1 MAEFEA
7 IGKALQIP
15 QSVLN
20 NIEKIDQKINLI
32 ASDSEK
38 MATHFMS
45 AMTRMGTGAD
55 GLLKKLQAIQGVING
70 LGSVNTG
77 GLGNVGKGM
86 GNTATQA
93 EKAAASI
100 SEAAAAL
107 NRFVQTWKGSGRVTS
122 MLDSLATRE
131 QVNLLRELNNQA
143 MQTSRTLT
151 QMNRENSLE
160 ARKKANETKIAS
172 QEETNATNRKMEA
185 LKRENAQTKINTAE
199 YRNYVSALTMSESSE
214 NSRLKKIERMNTVLS
229 ELQRK
234 EALYSNEIEITR
246 KKIEQL
252 TRENESLARVR
263 DKANKQR
270 TDERTNTQAL
280 NTYNRAMAAS
290 EALVTQ
296 RINKIAKLR
305 QAEEMLRNASGNYAT
320 QLNRINQEIARL
332 NKLNQGQVDSYG
344 RVIRSQRQLVNTS
357 EQLTRQLALVF
368 SVSAIEG
375 YIMKLI
381 QVRGEF
387 ELQQT
392 ALASILQNKDEADQ
406 LFGQITEL
414 AVRSPF
420 TIKELTTYSKSLAA
434 YQVEYED
441 LYDTLKMLA
450 DVSSGLGVDMQRL
463 ILAFGQVKAANF
475 LRGTET
481 RQFTEAGINMLGE
494 LSKYY
499 SELEGRIVSVTE
511 VQDRQFKRMISFQ
524 DVEEV
529 FKRLTSAG
537 GMFYN
542 MQEKQAET
550 LRGQMMNLQDQIDL
564 MLNDIGKSNQS
575 TISTIISLVKSVIE
589 NWRTIAQVMEP
600 IASILVL
607 YLTTTKGWV
616 ALVGNIPKIWKS
628 IQTNVLLAVG
638 SITKAEAAQR
648 GFNNAT
654 RLNAWLAIGAVVAT
668 IIWEVV
674 NAIQAAN
681 AEQKE
686 LNKALSEGYDNAV
699 TMSTNYKRLANTVT
713 DATAS
718 YDEQEKALEELKRAY
733 SEILP
738 QHYLE
743 ADAIRAMKG
752 NYDEATSAIYNYIQA
767 KTQEK
772 QLQIISENE
781 GADLADSQQDL
792 AKDLQD
798 QLKTQ
803 NNYNISLSE
812 SNAILNKFKDVFEE
826 RVLKGG
832 EQALGVYKELV
843 STMTGIDESELS
855 FRTSDFG
862 QYVTDLRQYLT
873 AVGNVKDSTNTA
885 FADWITRDLNEQ
897 EKVLEEKI
905 KQVRSLLNTISHA
918 GEVGEDGALITQKQV
933 DDAKEKLIQITSSW
947 GVESSKIQNLTGS
960 AFEIKQATID
970 FTVSA
975 YQSLLNKL
983 ANTKFEPDQQASVNK
998 FMEDLQ
1004 KRIDSFDATP
1014 FENYMSEIIQ
1024 AAATANSISLDGVMD
1039 VFARTNETVDEYRK
1053 RLKGIIDQLQSDLA
1067 DYAKSPYLVAMW
1079 TGNPQAAAEAQ
1090 KKLLVAQTAYSAVNV
1105 GETTGGKGN
1114 SENNRLKEQ
1123 IRLIQEAGKE
1133 YEKYRK
1139 LYDEPMAQQLTEEAF
1154 TQAFKDVGL
1163 SVDMEFDVNGVIE
1176 GIRKVISTTGVEGQ
1190 KIGNEAI
1197 AKLQTDANT
1206 EERTKEVEEYRK
1218 QIDELFSSLSNY
1230 QELEKLGL
1238 NKDLISQMFGINV
1251 SSINDVQDVFEKI
1264 KTELKKYG
1272 NEGEKLIADSEK
1284 KITDAQ
1290 QKELKDRLAQYAEFM
1305 RNSISE
1311 RARIEI
1317 EAQREIAKIQATQGM
1332 TQPMKDA
1339 SIQNVRQQANAKISK
1354 LDWQDFQNS
1363 DVYTQLF
1370 QDLEYVSTS
1379 ALKRIKENLDALK
1392 DSMSNLTPEQ
1402 LKSINEY
1409 YSKLEEQ
1416 LSTRNPFAAMRD
1428 SLKEIRELQSEGRT
1442 EEVINQELLNYEAQA
1457 ELYKTQIDDLE
1468 TIIGMKQEGMSLDS
1482 LSDDLLQRN
1491 ADILGKSTDELRTQ
1505 LSLRK
1510 GQLNQVQTNIG
1521 ISSKDLNSY
1530 AKARKDL
1537 NGLSNEID
1545 TIRSLGKTA
1554 FGSILDIL
1562 DSMGVETDSTAGIL
1576 AEMGAS
1582 LVDLAAQAVLFGIQL
1597 QLNTV
1602 LAQAMGVAI
1611 NAALGPIG
1619 WAVMALQA
1627 LTSIFTAFSKI
1638 HDNKR
1643 EQQIEKEQEAVEYL
1657 EKAYDKLYDTIEN
1670 GLSIYS
1676 YSDNSKL
1683 IDNLRRQVESYQR
1696 MIAAEQDK
1704 KKTDEDRIKEWVNTI
1719 DDIYSQIDELY
1730 NNIKEDLVGNFKD
1743 VSSQLAE
1750 ALVGA
1755 FESGEDAAE
1764 AWGNSVMDIMVEIL
1778 TNILSMKFIEPAVQ
1792 EILDNLFEQAMP
1804 QTDYASKIDQQLQD
1818 ARNELAQMEAEGV
1831 DMSNGFMGRQEWYRR
1846 KAQLE
1851 KEIQQLEK
1859 EYDKA
1864 NQAAEGEIPT
1874 ITDDIVNS
1882 TAGQLNDLLESVVDS
1897 PIADLIK
1904 QLYGQSGTGGDTL
1917 TGLSKSISGITET
1930 QADALSALCESIR
1943 FFTSDSNAV
1952 LHSIYN
1958 FLLVPPAESP
1968 LMQELRVQTTHLSS
1982 IDSLLGSVIKNSS
1995 SKGKI
2000 MRVEIV

>member
-1457 ELYKTQIDDLE
+1457 ELYKTQIEDLE

-1764 AWGNSVMDIMVEIL
+1764 AWGNSVRDIMVEIL

>member
-38 MATHFMS
+38 MATHFTS
-45 AMTRMGTGAD
+45 AMTRMGNGAD

-93 EKAAASI
+93 EKVAASI
-100 SEAAAAL
+100 SEAASAL

-185 LKRENAQTKINTAE
+185 LKRENSQTKINTAE
-199 YRNYVSALTMSESSE
+199 YRNYVSALTMSEGTE
-214 NSRLKKIERMNTVLS
+214 NSRIKKIERMNTVLS

-234 EALYSNEIEITR
+234 EALYANEIEIVR

-252 TRENESLARVR
+252 TRENDSLARSR
-263 DKANKQR
+263 EKTKKQNI
-270 TDERTNTQAL
+270 DERANTQAL
-280 NTYNRAMAAS
+280 NAYNRAMAAS

-320 QLNRINQEIARL
+320 QLNRISQEIARL
-332 NKLNQGQVDSYG
+332 NRLNEGQVDSYG
-344 RVIRSQRQLVNTS
+344 RVIRSQRNLINTS
-357 EQLTRQLALVF
+357 QQLTRQLALLF
-368 SVSAIEG
+368 SVSQIEG
-375 YIMKLI
+375 YISKLI

-607 YLTTTKGWV
+607 YLTATKGWG
-616 ALVGNIPKIWKS
+616 ALVGNLPKIWKS

-686 LNKALSEGYDNAV
+686 LNKTLSEGYDNAV

-718 YDEQEKALEELKRAY
+718 YDEQEKALEELKRTY
-733 SEILP
+733 SDILP

-855 FRTSDFG
+855 FRTAEFG

-873 AVGNVKDSTNTA
+873 AVENVKDSTNTA

-897 EKVLEEKI
+897 EKVLEDKI
-905 KQVRSLLNTISHA
+905 KQVRSLLNTISHE

-975 YQSLLNKL
+975 YQSLLKKL

-1114 SENNRLKEQ
+1114 SENDRLKEQ

-1139 LYDEPMAQQLTEEAF
+1139 LYDEPMSQQLTGEAF

-1176 GIRKVISTTGVEGQ
+1176 GIRKVISTAGVEGQ

-1197 AKLQTDANT
+1197 AKLMTDTNA
-1206 EERTKEVEEYRK
+1206 EQRTKEVEEYRK
-1218 QIDELFSSLSNY
+1218 QIDELFASLSNY

-1238 NKDLISQMFGINV
+1238 NKDLISQLFGIDV
-1251 SSINDVQDVFEKI
+1251 SSINDVQTAFDKMKNI
-1264 KTELKKYG
+1264 LKGYG
-1272 NEGEKLIADSEK
+1272 NEGEKVIADAEK

-1317 EAQREIAKIQATQGM
+1317 EAQREIAKIQSTQGM

-1339 SIQNVRQQANAKISK
+1339 SIQNVRQQANAKISQ

-1392 DSMSNLTPEQ
+1392 DSMSSLTPEQ

-1457 ELYKTQIDDLE
+1457 ELYKTQIEDLE

-1491 ADILGKSTDELRTQ
+1491 ADILDKTTDELRLQ

-1521 ISSKDLNSY
+1521 ISQKDLNSY
-1530 AKARKDL
+1530 GKARKDADIL
-1537 NGLSNEID
+1537 GNTIKEIG
-1545 TIRSLGKTA
+1545 SLGKQA
-1554 FGSILDIL
+1554 FGSISSIL
-1562 DSMGVETDSTAGIL
+1562 DSMGVSMGENEDAVGGLIDGFLNIAMQLGQLAIL
-1576 AEMGAS
+1576 CEI
-1582 LVDLAAQAVLFGIQL
+1582 F
-1597 QLNTV
+1597 
-1602 LAQAMGVAI
+1602 GVAL

-1704 KKTDEDRIKEWVNTI
+1704 KKTDEDRIKEWENAI
-1719 DDIYSQIDELY
+1719 DDVYSQIDELY

-1764 AWGNSVMDIMVEIL
+1764 AWGNSVRDIMVEIL

-1818 ARNELAQMEAEGV
+1818 ARNELAQMEAEGA
-1831 DMSNGFMGRQEWYRR
+1831 DMSNGFVGRQEWYRK

-1864 NQAAEGEIPT
+1864 NQAAEGEIPN
-1874 ITDDIVNS
+1874 ITEDIVDS

-1917 TGLSKSISGITET
+1917 TGLQRGIESITHEQS
-1930 QADALSALCESIR
+1930 DALQALLESLR
-1943 FFTSDSNAV
+1943 FFVSDENAV
-1952 LHSIYN
+1952 IHNIYN
-1958 FLLVPPAESP
+1958 TLTMPTEENPFLS
-1968 LMQELRVQTTHLSS
+1968 ELRVQTEQLR
-1982 IDSLLGSVIKNSS
+1982 LMYNLWNGVIKNQGGS
-1995 SKGKI
+1995 G
-2000 MRVEIV
+2000 RAVNVRIV

>member
-1 MAEFEA
+1 MADSNA
-7 IGKALQIP
+7 IGF
-15 QSVLN
+15 SLN
-20 NIEKIDQKINLI
+20 IDDSQLKKLDEIDKKINQI
-32 ASDSEK
+32 ATDSDN
-38 MATHFMS
+38 MAKVFTS

-55 GLLKKLQAIQGVING
+55 GLLKKLQTMQSTISKLDISKFAQGVQ
-70 LGSVNTG
+70 
-77 GLGNVGKGM
+77 NVGRG
-86 GNTATQA
+86 TTQVEQFA
-93 EKAAASI
+93 AAISKAA
-100 SEAAAAL
+100 EAI
-107 NRFVQTWKGSGRVTS
+107 NKY
-122 MLDSLATRE
+122 
-131 QVNLLRELNNQA
+131 
-143 MQTSRTLT
+143 
-151 QMNRENSLE
+151 
-160 ARKKANETKIAS
+160 
-172 QEETNATNRKMEA
+172 NAENRKRTDVDNS
-185 LKRENAQTKINTAE
+185 KQIAQLNK
-199 YRNYVSALTMSESSE
+199 
-214 NSRLKKIERMNTVLS
+214 
-229 ELQRK
+229 
-234 EALYSNEIEITR
+234 EIEAMR
-246 KKIEQL
+246 KRTQQL
-252 TRENESLARVR
+252 EEYI
-263 DKANKQR
+263 NKQR
-270 TDERTNTQAL
+270 QANQGGGRRGGGSSSSGTNSDTKAL
-280 NTYNRAMAAS
+280 NAYNRAMAAS

-305 QAEEMLRNASGNYAT
+305 QAEEMLRSASGNYAT

-332 NKLNQGQVDSYG
+332 NRLNEGQVDSYG
-344 RVIRSQRQLVNTS
+344 RVIRSQRNLVNTS
-357 EQLTRQLALVF
+357 QQLTRQLALLF
-368 SVSAIEG
+368 SVSQIEG
-375 YIMKLI
+375 YISKLI

-387 ELQQT
+387 ELQQV
-392 ALASILQNKDEADQ
+392 ALTSILQNKDQADQ
-406 LFGQITEL
+406 LFAQITEL

-420 TIKELTTYSKSLAA
+420 TIKELTTYTKSLAA
-434 YQVEYED
+434 YQVQYED
-441 LYDTLKMLA
+441 LYDTTKMLA
-450 DVSSGLGVDMQRL
+450 DVSAGLGVDMQRL

-607 YLTTTKGWV
+607 YLTATKGWV
-616 ALVGNIPKIWKS
+616 ALAGNIPKIWLN
-628 IQTNVLLAVG
+628 IG
-638 SITKAEAAQR
+638 AALEQVKLSLTAAGR
-648 GFNNAT
+648 AQQGFNKAAAA
-654 RLNAWLAIGAVVAT
+654 NAWLAIGAVVAT

-686 LNKALSEGYDNAV
+686 LNKTLSEGYDNAV

-718 YDEQEKALEELKRAY
+718 YDEQEKALEELKRTY
-733 SEILP
+733 SDILP

-855 FRTSDFG
+855 FRTAEFG

-873 AVGNVKDSTNTA
+873 AVENVKDSTNTA

-897 EKVLEEKI
+897 EKVLEDKI

-918 GEVGEDGALITQKQV
+918 GEVGEDGTLITQKQV

-1105 GETTGGKGN
+1105 GDTTGGKGN

-1163 SVDMEFDVNGVIE
+1163 SVDMDFDVNGVIE
-1176 GIRKVISTTGVEGQ
+1176 GIRKVISTAGVEGQ
-1190 KIGNEAI
+1190 KIGNEDI

-1218 QIDELFSSLSNY
+1218 QIDELFASLSNY

-1238 NKDLISQMFGINV
+1238 NKDLISQLFGINV

-1290 QKELKDRLAQYAEFM
+1290 QKELKDRIAQYAEFM

-1317 EAQREIAKIQATQGM
+1317 EAQREIAKIQSTQGM

-1339 SIQNVRQQANAKISK
+1339 SIQNVRQQANAKISQ

-1457 ELYKTQIDDLE
+1457 ELYKTQIEDLE
-1468 TIIGMKQEGMSLDS
+1468 IIIGMKQEGMSLDS

-1491 ADILGKSTDELRTQ
+1491 ADILDKTTDELRLQ

-1521 ISSKDLNSY
+1521 ISQKDLNSY

-1537 NGLSNEID
+1537 NALSNEID
-1545 TIRSLGKTA
+1545 TIRSLGKTS

-1619 WAVMALQA
+1619 WAVIALQA

-1704 KKTDEDRIKEWVNTI
+1704 KKTDEDRIKEWENAI
-1719 DDIYSQIDELY
+1719 DDVYSQIDELY

-1764 AWGNSVMDIMVEIL
+1764 AWGNSVRDIMVEIL

-1792 EILDNLFEQAMP
+1792 EILDNLFDQAMP

-1831 DMSNGFMGRQEWYRR
+1831 DMSNGFMGRQEWYRK

-1864 NQAAEGEIPT
+1864 NQTAEGEIPN
-1874 ITDDIVNS
+1874 ITEDIVDS

-1917 TGLSKSISGITET
+1917 TGLQRGIEGLSERTG
-1930 QADALSALCESIR
+1930 QALEALLESCRYFI
-1943 FFTSDSNAV
+1943 SDSNIV
-1952 LHSIYN
+1952 LHNFYN
-1958 FLLVPPAESP
+1958 AFQTPNEENPFLA
-1968 LMQELRVQTTHLSS
+1968 ELRNQTSLIQSINNILSRLTRNATSNGLALKVQ
-1982 IDSLLGSVIKNSS
+1982 
-1995 SKGKI
+1995 
-2000 MRVEIV
+2000 IV

>member
-38 MATHFMS
+38 MATHFTS

-100 SEAAAAL
+100 SEAASAL

-252 TRENESLARVR
+252 TRENDSLARSR
-263 DKANKQR
+263 EKTKKQNI
-270 TDERTNTQAL
+270 DERANTQAL
-280 NTYNRAMAAS
+280 NAYNRAMAAS

-320 QLNRINQEIARL
+320 QLNRISQEIARL
-332 NKLNQGQVDSYG
+332 NRLNEGQVDSYG
-344 RVIRSQRQLVNTS
+344 RVIRSQRNLVNTS
-357 EQLTRQLALVF
+357 QQLTRQLALLF
-368 SVSAIEG
+368 SVSQIEG
-375 YIMKLI
+375 YISKLI
-381 QVRGEF
+381 QDRGEF

-406 LFGQITEL
+406 LFGKITEL

-434 YQVEYED
+434 YQVEYEN

-607 YLTTTKGWV
+607 YLTATKGWV
-616 ALVGNIPKIWKS
+616 ALAGNIPKIWLN
-628 IQTNVLLAVG
+628 IG
-638 SITKAEAAQR
+638 AALEQIKLSLTAAGR
-648 GFNNAT
+648 AQQGFNKAAAA
-654 RLNAWLAIGAVVAT
+654 NAWLAIGAVVAT

-781 GADLADSQQDL
+781 GADLADSQQNL

-873 AVGNVKDSTNTA
+873 AVENVKDSTNTA

-897 EKVLEEKI
+897 EKVLEDKI

-1176 GIRKVISTTGVEGQ
+1176 GIRKVISTAGVEGQ

-1218 QIDELFSSLSNY
+1218 QIDELFASLSNY

-1238 NKDLISQMFGINV
+1238 NKDLISQLFGIDV
-1251 SSINDVQDVFEKI
+1251 SSINDVQDIFEKI

-1317 EAQREIAKIQATQGM
+1317 EAQREIAKIQSTQGM

-1339 SIQNVRQQANAKISK
+1339 SIQNVRQQANAKISQ

-1457 ELYKTQIDDLE
+1457 ELYKTQIEDLE

-1491 ADILGKSTDELRTQ
+1491 AKILGLSTDELRMQ
-1505 LSLRK
+1505 LSLKK
-1510 GQLNQVQTNIG
+1510 GLLNQVQTNIG
-1521 ISSKDLNSY
+1521 ISQKDLNSY
-1530 AKARKDL
+1530 GKARKDAGIL
-1537 NGLSNEID
+1537 GNTIKEIG
-1545 TIRSLGKTA
+1545 SLGKQA
-1554 FGSILDIL
+1554 FGSISSIL
-1562 DSMGVETDSTAGIL
+1562 DSMGVSMEENEDAVGGLIDGFLNIAMQLGQLAIL
-1576 AEMGAS
+1576 CEI
-1582 LVDLAAQAVLFGIQL
+1582 F
-1597 QLNTV
+1597 
-1602 LAQAMGVAI
+1602 GVAL

-1619 WAVMALQA
+1619 WAVIALQA

-1704 KKTDEDRIKEWVNTI
+1704 KKTDEDRIKEWEDTI

-1764 AWGNSVMDIMVEIL
+1764 AWGNSVRDIMVEIL

-1831 DMSNGFMGRQEWYRR
+1831 DMSNGFMGRQEWYRK

-1864 NQAAEGEIPT
+1864 NQAAEGEIPN
-1874 ITDDIVNS
+1874 ITEDIVDS

-1917 TGLSKSISGITET
+1917 STLEKGLQGVTEQTAEVLASI
-1930 QADALSALCESIR
+1930 LESIR
-1943 FFTSDSNAV
+1943 FFVSDQNTV
-1952 LHSIYN
+1952 IHNIYN
-1958 FLLVPPAESP
+1958 ALVMPTEENPFLS
-1968 LMQELRVQTTHLSS
+1968 ELRLQTEQLR
-1982 IDSLLGSVIKNSS
+1982 LMYNLWNGVIKNQGGS
-1995 SKGKI
+1995 G
-2000 MRVEIV
+2000 RAVNVRIV